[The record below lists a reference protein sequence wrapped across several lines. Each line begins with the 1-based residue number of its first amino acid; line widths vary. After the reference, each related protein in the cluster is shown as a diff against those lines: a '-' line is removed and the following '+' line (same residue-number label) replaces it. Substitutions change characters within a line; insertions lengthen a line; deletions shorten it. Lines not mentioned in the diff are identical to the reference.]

1 MFYSTVSELTIKEL
15 APQISAMAPV
25 IISVNGG
32 EYYWSDDIDLTHVS
46 DEEGNRLFKENI
58 EQYHQI
64 LKLDLLVSN
73 ISYDIVDY
81 HHSIVRITTRQ

>member
-1 MFYSTVSELTIKEL
+1 MFYSTASVLTIKDL
-15 APQISAMAPV
+15 ASQISAMAPV

-64 LKLDLLVSN
+64 LNLDLLVSN

-81 HHSIVRITTRQ
+81 YHSIVRITTIK

>member
-1 MFYSTVSELTIKEL
+1 MFYSTTSELTIKDL

-25 IISVNGG
+25 IVSVNGG
-32 EYYWSDDIDLTHVS
+32 EYYWSDDLDSTHVS
-46 DEEGNRLFKENI
+46 NEEWNRLFKENI

-64 LKLDLLVSN
+64 LNLDLLVSN

>member
-1 MFYSTVSELTIKEL
+1 MFYSTASVLTIKDL
-15 APQISAMAPV
+15 ASQISAMAPV

-64 LKLDLLVSN
+64 LNLHFLVSN

-81 HHSIVRITTRQ
+81 HHSIVRITTIR